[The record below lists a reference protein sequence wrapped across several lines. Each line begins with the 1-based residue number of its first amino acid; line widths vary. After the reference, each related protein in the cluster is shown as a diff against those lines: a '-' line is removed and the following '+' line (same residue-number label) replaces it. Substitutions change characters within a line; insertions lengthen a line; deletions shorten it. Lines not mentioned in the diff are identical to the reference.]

1 MGRAEAVVR
10 RGLPGRAAALW
21 TLARG
26 HNGVIAAFGVL
37 VGAWW
42 VRGPVTTSAVLLA
55 ASAAFFLACFANA
68 FNDAHDVA
76 IDRIAHPARPLPRG
90 VLTLADARGAYLAC
104 AAIAL
109 AAAAL
114 SSWRLGAATA
124 AVLALMWAYSLV
136 LKRSGIAGNAVAAVL
151 ASLPF
156 LYGAA
161 AAGGWRSGL
170 GLVLAA
176 APLHFAREVAKD
188 VDDAGGDLGHRRTL
202 PVTSGRRAAL
212 AVVVGAATLHVWGV
226 LMLAR
231 GAGRLATLMVPAFVL
246 LALGVRRAALARSG
260 APLLLKAAMLA
271 AMVALVLSRARLSLA

>member
-1 MGRAEAVVR
+1 MGRAEAVAR

-26 HNGVIAAFGVL
+26 HNGIIAALGVL

-42 VRGPVTTSAVLLA
+42 ARGPVGTPAVLLA

-68 FNDAHDVA
+68 VNDVHDVA

-90 VLTLADARGAYLAC
+90 VLTVADARAAYLAC
-104 AAIAL
+104 ATIAL

-114 SSWRLGAATA
+114 SSWRLGAATV
-124 AVLALMWAYSLV
+124 AVLALMWAYSVV
-136 LKRSGIAGNAVAAVL
+136 LKRSGIAGNAVVALL

-176 APLHFAREVAKD
+176 APLHLAREVAKD
-188 VDDAGGDLGHRRTL
+188 VDDVGGDLGHRRTL
-202 PVTSGRRAAL
+202 PVTSGRQAAL
-212 AVVVGAATLHVWGV
+212 AVIVGAAALHVWGV

-231 GAGRLATLMVPAFVL
+231 GVARLTTLMIPAFVL
-246 LALGVRRAALARSG
+246 LALGVGRAALARSG
-260 APLLLKAAMLA
+260 APRLLKAAMLA
-271 AMVALVLSRARLSLA
+271 AMVALVLSRARLSLD